1 VRDYEAAVY
10 QEHADVRLSPRG
22 MQRLSLLGPYVTNA
36 ASKTAS
42 KPDRKGWVRCRL
54 PIESYDFGIREL
66 MRLGD
71 EVIVIGPPALRAQLA
86 QTASRIAELHGAH
99 ASKQV
104 R

>member
-1 VRDYEAAVY
+1 
-10 QEHADVRLSPRG
+10 
-22 MQRLSLLGPYVTNA
+22 
-36 ASKTAS
+36 
-42 KPDRKGWVRCRL
+42 
-54 PIESYDFGIREL
+54 L